1 MECCAAGVR
10 PYSPAMAEYWSASYY
25 VQERLTDRKAFSL
38 AVLAGLVEES
48 GTVDSMWSSDPAAN
62 RVVSS

>member
-1 MECCAAGVR
+1 
-10 PYSPAMAEYWSASYY
+10 MAEYWSASYY
-25 VQERLTDRKAFSL
+25 VQERLTDRQAFSL